1 MTPRYGSGQ
10 TPAMV
15 NPGVETLKNAIL
27 VMVGGGAGAA
37 SRYLLSIF
45 LAGTLGK
52 GFGWGTAAANVIGC
66 FLIGV
71 AAGLTERL
79 LLPPRLWLLAVT
91 GFLGGF
97 TTFSTFS
104 FEAVEALRAGSART
118 ALATVALSLAGGLAA
133 TAAGLALTLAGRR

>member
-1 MTPRYGSGQ
+1 M
-10 TPAMV
+10 
-15 NPGVETLKNAIL
+15 
-27 VMVGGGAGAA
+27 GAA
-37 SRYLLSIF
+37 SRFLLSTF
-45 LAGTLGK
+45 LAATLGK

-71 AAGLTERL
+71 AAGLAQRL

-104 FEAVEALRAGSART
+104 FEVVEAMRAGSAKT
-118 ALATVALSLAGGLAA
+118 AVATVAVSVAGGLAA
-133 TAAGLALTLAGRR
+133 TAAGLALSLAGRR